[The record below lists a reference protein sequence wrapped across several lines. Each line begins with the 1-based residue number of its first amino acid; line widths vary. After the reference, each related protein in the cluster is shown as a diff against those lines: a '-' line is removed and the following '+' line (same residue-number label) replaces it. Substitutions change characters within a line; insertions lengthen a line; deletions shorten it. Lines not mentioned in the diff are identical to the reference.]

1 MIPKDANQWALQM
14 DHLSQCIR
22 DPKMTLKTGGDM
34 GLRDVRI
41 MDAIL
46 RSADAGGK
54 PIRL

>member
-1 MIPKDANQWALQM
+1 VL
-14 DHLSQCIR
+14 R
-22 DPKMTLKTGGDM
+22 TGGDM